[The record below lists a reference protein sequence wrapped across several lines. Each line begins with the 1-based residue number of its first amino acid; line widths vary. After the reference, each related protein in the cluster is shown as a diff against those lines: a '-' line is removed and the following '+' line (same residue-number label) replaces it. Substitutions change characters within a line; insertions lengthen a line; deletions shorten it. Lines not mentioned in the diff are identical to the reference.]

1 MTKPTNFEPEFDSDN
16 FDDPII
22 NPYLPLEVGNTW
34 LYAHSDG
41 GSNIVTVTDETVTIL
56 GVECVV
62 VTDNEFD
69 EEGNPTEVTR
79 DYFATDDFGNVWYFG
94 EDTVELPSNDP
105 AGTWLAGRVPE
116 DGEEAAEPGII
127 MPAPDELAVGLTY
140 LEERADP
147 VALDRA
153 SVKSLSAKVDLEEFE
168 AFTDA
173 LKTKNDT
180 SLDPGHVEHKY
191 YVAGLGPVLITS
203 GGIREELVSFE
214 TGGEDLALGSADS
227 DVLLG

>member
-1 MTKPTNFEPEFDSDN
+1 MTKPTNFEPEFDSSN

-22 NPYLPLEVGNTW
+22 NPCLPLKVEDTW

-41 GSNIVTVTDETVTIL
+41 GSNIVTVTDETITIL

-69 EEGNPTEVTR
+69 EEGNPTEETR
-79 DYFATDDFGNVWYFG
+79 DYFATDDLGNVWYFG
-94 EDTVELPSNDP
+94 EDTRELPSNDP
-105 AGTWLAGRVPE
+105 AGTWLAGQVPK
-116 DGEEAAEPGII
+116 DAEPGII

-140 LEERADP
+140 LEEQADP

-153 SVKSLSAKVDLEEFE
+153 SVKSLSAKVDLEEFDV
-168 AFTDA
+168 FTDV

-191 YVAGLGPVLITS
+191 YVVGLGPVLITS
-203 GGIREELVSFE
+203 GGIQEELVSFE

-227 DVLLG
+227 DILRG

>member
-1 MTKPTNFEPEFDSDN
+1 MTKPINFEPEFDSGN
-16 FDDPII
+16 FDDPTI

-34 LYAHSDG
+34 LYVHSDG

-56 GVECVV
+56 GVECLV

-69 EEGNPTEVTR
+69 EEGNSTEVTR

-94 EDTVELPSNDP
+94 EDTRELPSNDR
-105 AGTWLAGRVPE
+105 AGTWPAGQVPK
-116 DGEEAAEPGII
+116 DAEPGII
-127 MPAPDELAVGLTY
+127 MPTPDELAVDLTY
-140 LEERADP
+140 LEEQADP
-147 VALDRA
+147 VASDRA
-153 SVKSLSAKVDLEEFE
+153 SGKSLSAKVDLEEFE
-168 AFTDA
+168 VLTGA

-203 GGIREELVSFE
+203 GGTREELVSFE
-214 TGGEDLALGSADS
+214 TDGQDLALGSADS
-227 DVLLG
+227 DILLG